1 MYMTY
6 EKQQLFKKENNPIT
20 VFSTDNFSLP
30 ATPHPPLTHT
40 HTQSTQICLHNM
52 AVGREV
58 GVGGSY
64 IYILYMQ
71 YICLPITKEAC
82 YNR

>member
-40 HTQSTQICLHNM
+40 HTHTQSTQISLHNM

-64 IYILYMQ
+64 IYIIHAIYMSTHHKGSMLQ
-71 YICLPITKEAC
+71 
-82 YNR
+82 